1 MGANST
7 TLAARLARGDDAAFA
22 ELYDACVDRLYGYLT
37 RRLGCTHQAADVV
50 QNAFLRAVEH
60 RKQFAKTLNPVA
72 YLFQI
77 ARNEATRYQT
87 RNSTKRRRKVSID
100 QTIAAP
106 IATGDETEFLN
117 AALARLDSDDREIV
131 ELKIHGGLTFEEIG
145 QVMERPAATAATQYR
160 RALESL
166 RHWLVRQM
174 G

>member
-22 ELYDACVDRLYGYLT
+22 ELYDACVDRLFGYLT
-37 RRLGCTHQAADVV
+37 RRLGCTHLAADVV
-50 QNAFLRAVEH
+50 QDAFLRAVEH

-87 RNSTKRRRKVSID
+87 RNRTKRRDGASID
-100 QTIAAP
+100 RTVAGP
-106 IATGDETEFLN
+106 NELNDEVELLGT
-117 AALARLDSDDREIV
+117 ALARLDSDDREIV
-131 ELKIHGGLTFEEIG
+131 ELKIHAGLTFEEIG
-145 QVMERPAATAATQYR
+145 HVMERPAATVATQYR

-166 RHWLVRQM
+166 RPWLARQM